1 MASIQA
7 GIRPSSGIRAD
18 LPGSVESNT
27 LPEISEPSYC
37 TLMMSP
43 FLGEGPAGPD
53 ATPLYCRPE
62 GRAPTPGALAF
73 WAKNWPGSA
82 GAAAGAEG
90 AAGWAWA
97 APEASR
103 AA

>member
-27 LPEISEPSYC
+27 LPEVSEPSYC

-43 FLGEGPAGPD
+43 GLGEGPAGPD
-53 ATPLYCRPE
+53 ATTLYCRPE
-62 GRAPTPGALAF
+62 GRATTPGVLALVARY
-73 WAKNWPGSA
+73 WTTSVAEDATG
-82 GAAAGAEG
+82 GASVCARP
-90 AAGWAWA
+90 WAWA
-97 APEASR
+97 T
-103 AA
+103 